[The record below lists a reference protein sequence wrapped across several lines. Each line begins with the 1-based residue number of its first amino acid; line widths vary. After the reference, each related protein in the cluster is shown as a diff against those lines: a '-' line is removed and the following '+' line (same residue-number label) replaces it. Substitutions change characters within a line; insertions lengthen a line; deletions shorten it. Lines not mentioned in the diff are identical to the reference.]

1 MKYAIYKED
10 PGPILRIVN
19 NYNWQVRD
27 GEHYL
32 GFTETLDDST
42 HYVKSGNLIKYPP
55 RPSKYHEFNYTA
67 DEWVDD
73 RSELEVVKQV
83 TAEIRARR
91 DQLLKSTDWVVMRA
105 FETGVSVD
113 KAWLDYRQALRD
125 ITLQE
130 DLLNIIWPETPK

>member
-91 DQLLKSTDWVVMRA
+91 DQLLKSTDWVVLRA
-105 FETGVSVD
+105 FETGVPVD

-130 DLLNIIWPETPK
+130 DPLNIIWPESPK

>member
-19 NYNWQVRD
+19 NYNWQARD
-27 GEHYL
+27 GEHSL

-83 TAEIRARR
+83 TAEIRVRR
-91 DQLLKSTDWVVMRA
+91 DQLLKSTDWVVLRA

>member
-19 NYNWQVRD
+19 NYNWQARD

-67 DEWVDD
+67 DEWVAD

-83 TAEIRARR
+83 TAEIRVRR
-91 DQLLKSTDWVVMRA
+91 DQLLKSTDWVVLRA

>member
-105 FETGVSVD
+105 FETGVPVD

-130 DLLNIIWPETPK
+130 DPLNIIWPESPK

>member
-27 GEHYL
+27 GEYCL

-91 DQLLKSTDWVVMRA
+91 DQLLKSTDWVVLRA
-105 FETGVSVD
+105 FETGVPVD

-130 DLLNIIWPETPK
+130 DPLNIIWPESPK